1 MLKLAQNA
9 MRFGSFTHESVTEP
23 YDDGEADSSRLR
35 TQSLASAPG
44 RSKDPKEQYSF
55 DLPIRK
61 SKDSCLKNFRVE
73 ENDHRQPGRGRDTA
87 D

>member
-1 MLKLAQNA
+1 MLQPPQNA

-35 TQSLASAPG
+35 TQSLTSAVS
-44 RSKDPKEQYSF
+44 RAKDAKEQYSF

-61 SKDSCLKNFRVE
+61 SKDSCL
-73 ENDHRQPGRGRDTA
+73 
-87 D
+87 